1 MARGDRDMFD
11 YFLARELGVPL
22 HEVQGW
28 PNRDVMEWAA
38 YYRLEGER
46 QAHAQMRQ
54 RARRR

>member
-1 MARGDRDMFD
+1 MFD